1 MDRCA
6 ETIGQKKFSR
16 LPVRR
21 QHALLAE
28 LAGSALKS
36 SDYGGFQE
44 RYEVMHSWTAL
55 DRYTPPQWLS
65 AEESLHEFFYFHTG
79 FARKPVE
86 IDSSQA
92 DTGPLSWQSL
102 FGITVVLDQVRS
114 PYNVG
119 SIIRLID
126 NVGFSGLVHASA
138 GLDLNHARLQRAARG
153 AERWIPVSF
162 VADLPSMLQQ
172 ADVPVIALENCSGS
186 IAIDQWQPPENFL
199 LVVGNESYG
208 IAGAV
213 RECCSE
219 CVHIPMHGYKKSMN
233 VHQAL
238 AIAAHRIVSVVNAG
252 ENARIKF
259 K

>member
-28 LAGSALKS
+28 LAGSALKAV
-36 SDYGGFQE
+36 DYRGFQE
-44 RYEVMHSWTAL
+44 RYEVMHSWAAL

-65 AEESLHEFFYFHTG
+65 PEESLQEFFYFHAG
-79 FARKPVE
+79 FAQKPIE
-86 IDSSQA
+86 LDSSRA
-92 DTGPLSWQSL
+92 ETGPLAWQPR
-102 FGITVVLDQVRS
+102 FNVTVVLDQVRS

-119 SIIRLID
+119 SIIRLVD
-126 NVGFSGLVHASA
+126 NAGFAGLVHASA
-138 GLDLNHARLQRAARG
+138 GLDCKHARLQRAARG
-153 AERWIPVSF
+153 AERWIPVNF
-162 VADLPSMLQQ
+162 VADLPLLLQQ

-186 IAIDQWQPPENFL
+186 VALDQWQPPEKFL

-208 IAGAV
+208 IAGIV
-213 RECCSE
+213 RDCCSE

-238 AIAAHRIVSVVNAG
+238 AIAAHRIVNVLSAG
-252 ENARIKF
+252 
-259 K
+259 